1 MSYIGTLQGLSV
13 AVPLSTA
20 SVLQARAPVS
30 TGQGVCALGEDRDQ
44 ALASPRAAISTLVAR
59 LYLKSVYSQNF
70 GSTIFLIMLGL
81 LIKFPEAKY
90 SPYVK
95 GPLL

>member
-1 MSYIGTLQGLSV
+1 MSYIGTLQGLSG
-13 AVPLSTA
+13 AVPSSTA
-20 SVLQARAPVS
+20 SVLQVRTPVS
-30 TGQGVCALGEDRDQ
+30 TGQGVCALAEDRDQ
-44 ALASPRAAISTLVAR
+44 ALASPGAAISTLIAI

-70 GSTIFLIMLGL
+70 GSTILLIMLSL

-95 GPLL
+95 RPLL

>member
-1 MSYIGTLQGLSV
+1 MPSF
-13 AVPLSTA
+13 TA
-20 SVLQARAPVS
+20 SVIQVRTPFS

-44 ALASPRAAISTLVAR
+44 ALASPGAAISTLIAR
-59 LYLKSVYSQNF
+59 LYLMSVYSQNF
-70 GSTIFLIMLGL
+70 GSTILLIMLGL

-95 GPLL
+95 GPL